1 MVDYE
6 KPIARKV
13 LNLLLASDLDPDDP
27 MLTEASAS
35 AFEPHAHV
43 AERDNL
49 RASTW
54 LAIETLRESIADK
67 ATLSSTRAFHRAAVA
82 AAERWLN
89 ARN

>member
-1 MVDYE
+1 VVHSE

-13 LNLLLASDLDPDDP
+13 LNLLQASDLDCDDP

-35 AFEPHAHV
+35 ALETHSHV
-43 AERDNL
+43 APQDDL

-54 LAIETLRESIADK
+54 LAIETLRNSIVEMA
-67 ATLSSTRAFHRAAVA
+67 APSSTKAFHRAAVA

-89 ARN
+89 ARS